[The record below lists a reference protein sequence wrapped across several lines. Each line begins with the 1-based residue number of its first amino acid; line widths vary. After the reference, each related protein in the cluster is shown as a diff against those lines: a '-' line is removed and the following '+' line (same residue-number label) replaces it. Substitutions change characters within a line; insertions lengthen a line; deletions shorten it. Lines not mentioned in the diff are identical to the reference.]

1 MEGRRGGVFAWPV
14 EPFPNQVP
22 CPPSPPTVDPTY
34 VPTVQPGTLP
44 GMARRSRRG
53 MTRAPRKGRGSG
65 RAGEGCASG
74 LYATGRDVRPVC
86 TRRGEMCARFVR
98 DGERCAS
105 GLCATGRDVR
115 PVCTRRGERC
125 ARFVRDGER
134 CASGLCRAERD
145 GRGRRRAGRES
156 DCVEYTRT
164 DRVSYDQTKPIG
176 KTPTTLTSARAV
188 DFLLTK
194 IGERPQPKG
203 REEERDC

>member
-86 TRRGEMCARFVR
+86 TRRGE
-98 DGERCAS
+98 RC
-105 GLCATGRDVR
+105 V
-115 PVCTRRGERC
+115 
-125 ARFVRDGER
+125 RFVRDGER
-134 CASGLCRAERD
+134 CASGLCRAGRD

-203 REEERDC
+203 REEERDS